1 MLIRP
6 RTWRPQTLDT
16 KEIQRNAILSKKS
29 LKTRK
34 IDTFLSNRTRLF
46 RTAESGPLELN
57 LHTQTRP
64 RANDELKRPITSW
77 G

>member
-6 RTWRPQTLDT
+6 RTWRPKTQDT

-34 IDTFLSNRTRLF
+34 IDPFLSNRTRLL
-46 RTAESGPLELN
+46 RPAESGPLELN
-57 LHTQTRP
+57 LHIQTKH
-64 RANDELKRPITSW
+64 RANDEVKRLITSW